1 MIRDEQTDIAII
13 GAGPAGSIAAALLR
27 RRGWRV
33 TVVERGHFPRFSIGE
48 SLLPQCM
55 ESLDA
60 AGMIPALEAA
70 GFQLKRGVAFA
81 EGKRYGTYDFSEQHS
96 EGWRWTWQVTRADFD
111 QILADEA
118 ARLGARYVFGQSVAD
133 VDFSTPGRPCLH
145 VAGEDGT
152 RWRLSAR
159 FVCDASGFGRVLPKL
174 LDLDRPADF
183 PPRAALFTHV
193 RDDVAPGLVPD
204 RERILIGIH
213 PEQSDLW
220 YWLIPFPGGR
230 SSVGVVGDPDTI
242 LSGNEDKEVKLREL
256 LAAEPRL
263 ARLAPAAPC
272 LEPVRSARN
281 YAASVSRLYGRDF
294 ALLGNAAEFVDPIFS
309 SGVTVAMKSAVLA
322 SGLIDDQLHGGQ
334 ADWET
339 RFEAEMRAGLR
350 VFAAFVNAWYA
361 GMLRHVFFKPDPDPV
376 IRRMICS
383 ILAGYVWDRTN
394 PYVFKPEQRLQALCK
409 TCLPSSTV

>member
-1 MIRDEQTDIAII
+1 MTVEAQTDIAII
-13 GAGPAGSIAAALLR
+13 GAGPAGSVAAALLR

-33 TVVERGHFPRFSIGE
+33 TVIERGHFPRFSIGE

-55 ESLDA
+55 ESLDE

-81 EGKRYGTYDFSEQHS
+81 EGERYGTFDFSEQHS
-96 EGWRWTWQVTRADFD
+96 AGWSWTWQVTRADFD

-118 ARLGARYVFGQSVAD
+118 ARLGARFVFGQSVAD
-133 VDFSTPGRPCLH
+133 VDFTKPGRPCLH
-145 VAGEDGT
+145 VAGEDGI
-152 RWRLSAR
+152 RWKLSAR
-159 FVCDASGFGRVLPKL
+159 FVCDASGFGRVLPRL
-174 LDLDRPADF
+174 LELDRPADF

-193 RDDVAPGLVPD
+193 RDDVTPDLEPD
-204 RERILIGIH
+204 RERILISIH

-220 YWLIPFPGGR
+220 YWLIPFPDGR
-230 SSVGVVGDPDTI
+230 SSVGVVGPPDRI
-242 LSGNEDKEVKLREL
+242 ESGDEDDSARLRDL
-256 LAAEPRL
+256 LAQEPRL
-263 ARLAPAAPC
+263 AVLAPHAPF

-322 SGLIDDQLHGGQ
+322 SGLIDDQLNGEQ

-383 ILAGYVWDRTN
+383 ILAGYVWDTTN
-394 PYVFKPEQRLQALCK
+394 PYVSKPEQRLKALCK
-409 TCLPSSTV
+409 TCTPSSTA

>member
-1 MIRDEQTDIAII
+1 MTRDEHTDIAII

-27 RRGWRV
+27 RYGWRV
-33 TVVERGHFPRFSIGE
+33 TVIERSHFPRFSIGE

-70 GFQLKRGVAFA
+70 GFQVKRGVAFA
-81 EGKRYGTYDFSEQHS
+81 ESERYGTFNFSEQHS
-96 EGWRWTWQVTRADFD
+96 DGWSWTWQVTRADFD
-111 QILADEA
+111 EILADEA
-118 ARLGARYVFGQSVAD
+118 ARMGARFVFGQSVAD
-133 VDFSTPGRPCLH
+133 VDFSTPGWPCID
-145 VAGEDGT
+145 VTDEDGT
-152 RWRLSAR
+152 RWKLSAR
-159 FVCDASGFGRVLPKL
+159 FVCDASGFGRVLPRL
-174 LDLDRPADF
+174 LELDRPADF

-193 RDDVAPGLVPD
+193 RDAMAPGLEPD
-204 RERILIGIH
+204 RERILISIH

-230 SSVGVVGDPDTI
+230 SSVGVVGDPDRI
-242 LSGNEDKEVKLREL
+242 LPGDGGNEAKLRDL
-256 LAAEPRL
+256 LGEDPRL
-263 ARLAPAAPC
+263 ARLLPDAPFV
-272 LEPVRSARN
+272 EPVRSARN
-281 YAASVSRLYGRDF
+281 YAASVSRLHGRDF

-322 SGLIDDQLHGGQ
+322 SELINDQLNGEP
-334 ADWET
+334 ADWDT

-361 GMLRHVFFKPDPDPV
+361 GMLKHVFFKPDPDPV

-383 ILAGYVWDRTN
+383 ILAGYVWDSTN
-394 PYVFKPEQRLQALCK
+394 PYVSKPEQRLKALCK
-409 TCLPSSTV
+409 TCIPSSTA

>member
-1 MIRDEQTDIAII
+1 MTREEEADVAII
-13 GAGPAGSIAAALLR
+13 GAGPASSIAAALLR

-33 TVVERGHFPRFSIGE
+33 TVIERGHFPRFSIGE

-81 EGKRYGTYDFSEQHS
+81 EGERYGTFDFSEQHS
-96 EGWRWTWQVTRADFD
+96 EGWSWTWQVTRADFD

-133 VDFSTPGRPCLH
+133 VDFSTPGRPRIE
-145 VAGEDGT
+145 VVDEGGT
-152 RWRLSAR
+152 CWGLSAR
-159 FVCDASGFGRVLPKL
+159 FICDASGFGRVLPKL

-193 RDDVAPGLVPD
+193 RDGMIPGVVPD
-204 RERILIGIH
+204 RERILISIH

-220 YWLIPFPGGR
+220 YWLIPFPDGR
-230 SSVGVVGDPDTI
+230 SSVGVVGSPGKV
-242 LSGNEDKEVKLREL
+242 LSGSDDNEGRLRDL
-256 LAAEPRL
+256 LAEDPRL
-263 ARLAPAAPC
+263 AILAMEAPF

-322 SGLIDDQLHGGQ
+322 SQLIDKQLNGKT

-361 GMLRHVFFKPDPDPV
+361 GMLRHVFFKQDPDPV
-376 IRRMICS
+376 IRRKICS
-383 ILAGYVWDRTN
+383 ILAGNVWDRTN
-394 PYVFKPEQRLQALCK
+394 PYVSKPEQRLKALCE
-409 TCLPSSTV
+409 TCIP